1 MPTYRKLNKI
11 TGHILFVIIFILF
24 STSNSKA
31 IDKFEKADKI
41 SDYFSG
47 ILLLNKN
54 KYSESFNFLKKLDGL
69 EKSHFAYS
77 SKYLYSLVNSGNITQ
92 AFYFVK
98 KLENEKQDS
107 FESDLIKGIYYLN
120 NSKLELSY
128 KYFVNAKQR
137 NSGSALENYIAN
149 SLMVWSNLNN
159 YELSEASRLLDGL
172 DNRFENLKKIQNV
185 FLNCYFNSKE
195 TDVLFNNLTQ
205 NDKTNFS
212 RYNYFYAKY
221 LKSINN
227 QDRALNVIKK
237 SLEKYPRNL
246 LINQYKIDLEKNE
259 NNFEFDCKK
268 IQHIVAEILYITAS
282 ALSSQSIYYLSN
294 FYLNLSKYLNKDF
307 HAFDTLMAENFYNID
322 DFSNAKK
329 IFKRLTNYG
338 SAFKWYANKQIAKI
352 LIQEE
357 NKSKSLQLLGT
368 SYNEIKNQGI
378 YYTFD
383 YAEFLKNNEEFNEA
397 IIYYSKILNKID
409 KKHPLFP
416 EATDGRG
423 VAYERIGKWEK
434 AEKDLLDS
442 LEASPDQA
450 YVINYLAYSWIE
462 KGMKIQQSLE
472 MLEKA
477 NKLKSNDPFIIDSL
491 GWALFKLKR
500 YEESKKYLQQAVSIM
515 PADPIVNDHFGDV
528 LWKNGNKIQARYYWE
543 YVLSLEKADDDLKK
557 KIEVKLLK
565 GLE

>member
-1 MPTYRKLNKI
+1 MLILKKLNKI
-11 TGHILFVIIFILF
+11 TGHIFFVIIFILF
-24 STSNSKA
+24 STSHSNA
-31 IDKFEKADKI
+31 LDKFQKADKI

-54 KYSESFNFLKKLDGL
+54 KYSESYNFLKKLDGL

-98 KLENEKQDS
+98 KLEKEKQDS

-195 TDVLFNNLTQ
+195 TDELFSNLTQ

-227 QDRALNVIKK
+227 EVRALNVIKN

-268 IQHIVAEILYITAS
+268 IQHIIAEILYITAN

-322 DFSNAKK
+322 DFLSAKK

-357 NKSKSLQLLGT
+357 NKSKSLQLLSA

-378 YYTFD
+378 YHTFD

-397 IIYYSKILNKID
+397 IIYYSKILNNID

-462 KGMKIQQSLE
+462 QGIKIQKSLE

-491 GWALFKLKR
+491 GWALFKLKK

-543 YVLSLEKADDDLKK
+543 YVLNLEKAEEDLKK